1 MKYFPLL
8 WAALM
13 RKKLRLLLTV
23 MSAIMAF
30 TLFGMMAGFK
40 ASLDRETGLARADR
54 IFIMPR
60 FGFEELPETL
70 KQKLA
75 AIPGVAKV
83 TAQNTVEGY
92 YRDPHNPAV
101 AMAVDPDV
109 REVWPEISVSA
120 AQLATLSQDQTAVFL
135 TRGYARRF
143 DKKVGDIFP
152 IKAPE
157 KQREDGGQTWAF
169 HVIGI
174 IDDMDTEPGGFALT
188 SLKGVNQA
196 KAESD
201 RYKGGIFRVLATD
214 PRQGEAL
221 AKRIDR
227 DLANSATPT
236 RSFTER
242 SAYQNAFAGSGIDIG
257 FIIESIAGAG
267 LFMILFLVGNSI
279 AQSVHERRVEF
290 AVLKTIGFSDA
301 GIILLVAAEAMT
313 PCLMGAALGTG
324 VATGFATIFP
334 RLIPPA
340 VGVPAPAVGPA
351 VAVTALAAAALVAAL
366 AAAIPAG
373 RIARTDIATALS
385 GR

>member
-13 RKKLRLLLTV
+13 RRKLRLLLTIL
-23 MSAIMAF
+23 SAVMAF

-54 IFIMPR
+54 IFVMPR
-60 FGFEELPETL
+60 FGFEELPESLT
-70 KQKLA
+70 QKLA

-83 TAQNTVEGY
+83 TAQDTVEGY

-109 REVWPEISVSA
+109 RSVWPEISVSA
-120 AQLATLSQDQTAVFL
+120 AQLAALGQDQTAVFL

-143 DKKVGDIFP
+143 GKKVGDFFP
-152 IKAPE
+152 IKAPQM
-157 KQREDGGQTWAF
+157 QRADGGQTWAF

-188 SLKGVNQA
+188 SLNGIDQA
-196 KAESD
+196 KAERD
-201 RYKGGIFRVLATD
+201 RYKGGIFRVLAAD
-214 PRQGEAL
+214 PHQGEAL
-221 AKRIDR
+221 ARRIDQA
-227 DLANSATPT
+227 LANSATPT

-257 FIIESIAGAG
+257 FLIESIAGAG

-279 AQSVHERRVEF
+279 AQSVRERRVEF

-301 GIILLVAAEAMT
+301 GHH
-313 PCLMGAALGTG
+313 P
-324 VATGFATIFP
+324 F
-334 RLIPPA
+334 
-340 VGVPAPAVGPA
+340 
-351 VAVTALAAAALVAAL
+351 
-366 AAAIPAG
+366 G
-373 RIARTDIATALS
+373 RRS
-385 GR
+385 KP